1 MRGQR
6 RCTNKDHGAGHG
18 GESFVVPYPRRRV
31 KFSNGSYGT
40 IPTRNQMWLLFH
52 SLPLCMVIQ
61 RVGVWESSVRSWFGL
76 TNVFFYSQMAP
87 PLMWQERPQFA
98 SWSKFDVHACHFC
111 IVFDSLWMII
121 GKNPPRQMCVLSMKS
136 YPLSRSPHINSAHDL
151 SEEEIDI
158 RLRKSSRRL
167 FARNWHGTVVF
178 TESSSSRKKNWW

>member
-1 MRGQR
+1 MEANAKSDLTAVPFSPSMYGDSKS
-6 RCTNKDHGAGHG
+6 RCLG
-18 GESFVVPYPRRRV
+18 
-31 KFSNGSYGT
+31 KFGKKLIWT
-40 IPTRNQMWLLFH
+40 H
-52 SLPLCMVIQ
+52 EC
-61 RVGVWESSVRSWFGL
+61 
-76 TNVFFYSQMAP
+76 FFYSQMAP